1 MAIDNTPP
9 RLKLIITI
17 AVITVITLIG
27 IDFVLRGYYGY
38 MTDDAQ
44 HRKLAPTTALDD
56 QHKAEHAA
64 LTAANIDQHIA
75 QLSKGSRTDIIKPT
89 QSEDMGPMTG
99 WSKLPKQ
106 APAPEPHTGPAPTGG
121 AGGHDMHATG
131 DGGAPMTA
139 DGGSPHGDAGAP
151 RAGGDAGAAKPDA
164 GAAPKPAPTTAPTT
178 APGAPGA
185 PHK

>member
-9 RLKLIITI
+9 RLQLIITI
-17 AVITVITLIG
+17 AVITVISLVG

-56 QHKAEHAA
+56 QHKAEQTA
-64 LTAANIDQHIA
+64 LTAANLDQNIA
-75 QLSKGSRTDIIKPT
+75 QLSKGSRTDIIKPS

-106 APAPEPHTGPAPTGG
+106 APAPEPHTTPAGGG
-121 AGGHDMHATG
+121 AGSHDMHATG
-131 DGGAPMTA
+131 DGGAPMT
-139 DGGSPHGDAGAP
+139 GDAGAP
-151 RAGGDAGAAKPDA
+151 HAGGDAGAAKPDA
-164 GAAPKPAPTTAPTT
+164 GAAPAPKPGAP
-178 APGAPGA
+178 APGA